1 MFVAIA
7 NMTRAGLG
15 GRIGTRC
22 GEKPT
27 LIKGVGG
34 REELVR
40 LTPSRNVNK

>member
-1 MFVAIA
+1 MCS
-7 NMTRAGLG
+7 NSQYDPRGLRG
-15 GRIGTRC
+15 EIGTRC
-22 GEKPT
+22 GEKPI